1 MVMKRNLE
9 TIQLDAFSLLMKENK
24 IHVLYSYYI
33 YIYNY
38 TGLKYP
44 VFLSV
49 EMGVWNGNY
58 QEPRWSTQQI
68 MKPKSKGFSW

>member
-1 MVMKRNLE
+1 MKRNLE

-38 TGLKYP
+38 TGPYFYQWKWEY
-44 VFLSV
+44 
-49 EMGVWNGNY
+49 EMGTIKNPDD
-58 QEPRWSTQQI
+58 QPS
-68 MKPKSKGFSW
+68 KS